1 MIVAGDVLPVPRA
14 NIDTDQ
20 IIPARHLTR
29 IDAEGMGE
37 HLFEGMP
44 DGPELLA
51 RHPGAA
57 IVVAGE
63 NFGCGSS
70 REHAPWALQQFGFR
84 AILAPSYADWAL
96 LGRGFKAVIAPSF
109 ARIFA
114 ENAYTNALV
123 PIVLPQHT
131 VDMLMGARR
140 ITIDLDA
147 ETLRA
152 DDGEPIRFALDP
164 LRKQFVLGGG
174 FLNFLQAKI
183 PAVRAWEAAR

>member
-1 MIVAGDVLPVPRA
+1 MIVEGTILPIPRA

-20 IIPARHLTR
+20 IIPAHYLTR
-29 IDAEGMGE
+29 IDTDGMGE

-44 DGPELLA
+44 DGAKLLA
-51 RHPGAA
+51 LHPDAS

-70 REHAPWALQQFGFR
+70 REHAA
-84 AILAPSYADWAL
+84 WAL

-109 ARIFA
+109 ARIFH
-114 ENAYTNALV
+114 ENAYNNGVV
-123 PIVLPQHT
+123 PVILPPET
-131 VDMLMGARR
+131 VDELMGAR
-140 ITIDLDA
+140 TIAIDVDG

-152 DDGEPIRFALDP
+152 DGGEPISFELDP

-174 FLNFLQAKI
+174 FLNYLNAKI